1 MPNRATSTKTMNSV
15 RSFPTRPGRC
25 RAFTLIE
32 LLVVIAIIAILA
44 SLLLP
49 ALAKAKERAMRIKCC
64 SNLKQMV
71 TASLMYAG
79 DNREWLPPMSY
90 RATPNSAPVAGNWPW
105 DLPVGTADALLNYG
119 FQRHILYDPSFSK
132 QDNDTLWNF
141 ALPAFRVIGYAMATQ
156 DSPRVRATNIVA
168 KTTSTT
174 ITVAGQDRT
183 IPATDRA
190 FVVDGIISE
199 GSNEQNR
206 GANNYT
212 RIYGGWTDNH
222 SSPHVTGKIPDGGN
236 QGFLDGHAAW
246 IKFNL
251 DSVRTDGSPTFWW

>member
-1 MPNRATSTKTMNSV
+1 MNTNRSASTSSAL
-15 RSFPTRPGRC
+15 R

-44 SLLLP
+44 GLLLP

-71 TASLMYAG
+71 TASLMYGG
-79 DNREWLPPMSY
+79 DNREVLPPMSF
-90 RATPNSAPVAGNWPW
+90 RDPATGLVQTGNWPW

-141 ALPAFRVIGYAMATQ
+141 ALPYFRVIGYAMATKS
-156 DSPRVRATNIVA
+156 SPRVRATNIVE
-168 KTTSTT
+168 KSTSTVISIGTDTMTIPTTS
-174 ITVAGQDRT
+174 
-183 IPATDRA
+183 RA
-190 FVVDGIISE
+190 FVVDGLVST
-199 GSNEQNR
+199 GSNEANR

-212 RIYGGWTDNH
+212 AVEGGWNEKH
-222 SSPHVTGKIPDGGN
+222 SSPHLTGRIPDGGN
-236 QGFLDGHAAW
+236 QGFLDGHAEW
-246 IKFNL
+246 IKFTK
-251 DSVRTDGSPTFWW
+251 DVVRTDGTPSFWW

>member
-1 MPNRATSTKTMNSV
+1 MTMNTV
-15 RSFPTRPGRC
+15 RPHSASPVLR

-49 ALAKAKERAMRIKCC
+49 ALSKAKERAIRIKCC
-64 SNLKQMV
+64 SNIKQVV
-71 TASLMYAG
+71 TASIMYAG

-90 RATPNSAPVAGNWPW
+90 RPTPNAAPIAGNWPW

-119 FQRHILYDPSFSK
+119 FQRHILYDPAFSK

-156 DSPRVRATNIVA
+156 DAPRVRATNVVA
-168 KTTSTT
+168 KTTSTS
-174 ITVAGQDRT
+174 ITVGGVDINMPST
-183 IPATDRA
+183 ERA

-206 GANNYT
+206 GLNNFT
-212 RIYGGWTDNH
+212 RVYGGWSDNH
-222 SSPHVTGKIPDGGN
+222 SSPHLTGKIPDGGN
-236 QGFLDGHAAW
+236 QGYLDGHAAW
-246 IKFNL
+246 VKFNK
-251 DSVRTDGSPTFWW
+251 DVVRTDGSPSFWW

>member
-1 MPNRATSTKTMNSV
+1 MPAQILRASA
-15 RSFPTRPGRC
+15 TRAR

-49 ALAKAKERAMRIKCC
+49 ALSKAKERAIRIKCC

-79 DNREWLPPMSY
+79 DNREYLPPMSF
-90 RATPNSAPVAGNWPW
+90 RATPTSPPQAGYWPW
-105 DLPVGTADALLNYG
+105 DLPVPTADALLSYG
-119 FQRHILYDPSFSK
+119 FQRHILYDPAFSK

-141 ALPAFRVIGYAMATQ
+141 VPNYRVIGYVMATK
-156 DSPRVRATNIVA
+156 DSPRVRATNIVE
-168 KTTSTT
+168 KTTSTYA
-174 ITVAGQDRT
+174 TVAGQSVN
-183 IPATDRA
+183 IPSTDRA
-190 FVVDGIISE
+190 FVVDAILSE

-212 RIYGGWTDNH
+212 KIYGGWTENH
-222 SSPHVTGKIPDGGN
+222 SSPHLIGRIPDGGN

-246 IKFNL
+246 IKFRQ
-251 DSVRTDGSPTFWW
+251 DVVRTDGSPTFWW